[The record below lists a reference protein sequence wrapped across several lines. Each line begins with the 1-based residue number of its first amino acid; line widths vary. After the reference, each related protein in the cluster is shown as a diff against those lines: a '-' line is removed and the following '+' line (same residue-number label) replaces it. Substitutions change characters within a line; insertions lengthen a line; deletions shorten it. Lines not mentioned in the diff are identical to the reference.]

1 MDCEIY
7 PTMKSIPFKS
17 FYLVLDSVTPW
28 IVKKWLTTQFLYAE
42 NVGQQ
47 QLLNISYVNF
57 LAVTNS

>member
-1 MDCEIY
+1 
-7 PTMKSIPFKS
+7 MKSIPFKS